1 MENFELQNQIKVQRA
16 IKNLTQEELAT
27 KIGVTRKTINTI
39 ENGKFVPSTILAIR
53 LARFFEI
60 KVEELFELIEK
71 RNTGY
76 NTRS

>member
-1 MENFELQNQIKVQRA
+1 MENWELHNQIKVQRA

-60 KVEELFELIEK
+60 KVEELFELIGNQ
-71 RNTGY
+71 NTGY
-76 NTRS
+76 NTV